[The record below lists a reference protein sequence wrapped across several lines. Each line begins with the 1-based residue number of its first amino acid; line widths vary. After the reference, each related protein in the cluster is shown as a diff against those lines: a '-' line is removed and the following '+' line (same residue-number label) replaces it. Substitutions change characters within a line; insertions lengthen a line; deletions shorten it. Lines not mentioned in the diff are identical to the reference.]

1 MNTHFHDRA
10 DAGRRLAARLAH
22 HANRRDLL
30 VLGLPRGGVPVAYEV
45 ARAIHAPLDVYAVRK
60 IGVPWHRELAMGAIA
75 TGGLRVMNDE
85 IVRQFQITPEI
96 FDRMAEQEQI
106 ELERREQAY
115 RGSRPAPAFT
125 GRTVILVDDGIAT
138 GSTMRAAVGAVRSQ
152 SPVRI
157 IVATPTIAAQTFKEL
172 LPLVDELVAVLT
184 PEFFSCVGQW
194 YENFPQTTDR
204 EVRELLGREGE

>member
-1 MNTHFHDRA
+1 MNTLFHDRA
-10 DAGRRLAARLAH
+10 DAGRRLATRLAH
-22 HANRRDLL
+22 HANRRDCL

-45 ARAIHAPLDVYAVRK
+45 ARAIHAPLDVYGVRK
-60 IGVPWHRELAMGAIA
+60 VGVPWHRELAMGAIA

-85 IVRQFQITPEI
+85 IVRQFQITPEV
-96 FDRMAEQEQI
+96 FDRMAEPEQI
-106 ELERREQAY
+106 ELERREKAY
-115 RGSRPAPAFT
+115 RGNHPAPVLT

-152 SPVRI
+152 SPGRI

-184 PEFFSCVGQW
+184 PEFFSSVGQW

-204 EVRELLGREGE
+204 EVRELLGRGRE